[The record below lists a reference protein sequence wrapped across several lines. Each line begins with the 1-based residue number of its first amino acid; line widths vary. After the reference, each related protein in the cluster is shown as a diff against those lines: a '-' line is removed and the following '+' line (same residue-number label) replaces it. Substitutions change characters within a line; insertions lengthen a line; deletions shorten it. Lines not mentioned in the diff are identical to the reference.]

1 MNVRYGVEIFLG
13 FGYGN
18 GLPKLIR
25 TKNIFDVLWGEKKS
39 RINLRKRRNLS
50 AIEYY

>member
-25 TKNIFDVLWGEKKS
+25 TKNIFDVLWGGEKEQNKFAKKKKF
-39 RINLRKRRNLS
+39 I
-50 AIEYY
+50 